1 MVAGTTG
8 RLALRK
14 RLFNR
19 VIPLDVFRVSSV
31 TDANLSHND
40 ISEIPPQIAT
50 WAELKTL
57 DLRHNNICQL
67 PEQIGELESLTC
79 LNISDNPL
87 TIVPWAFGK
96 CTALT
101 ELTADF
107 SQIECLPEEIK
118 CRPAIDSVPYF
129 TIIHSV
135 TRGGVATAL
144 ALFPDP

>member
-1 MVAGTTG
+1 MPLDAKVDELIMVASTTG

-57 DLRHNNICQL
+57 DLRHNNISQL
-67 PEQIGELESLTC
+67 PEQIGELESLTS
-79 LNISDNPL
+79 LNISDKFFTL
-87 TIVPWAFGK
+87 KQFHTVQIQF
-96 CTALT
+96 C
-101 ELTADF
+101 F
-107 SQIECLPEEIK
+107 SK
-118 CRPAIDSVPYF
+118 HYKA
-129 TIIHSV
+129 
-135 TRGGVATAL
+135 
-144 ALFPDP
+144 

>member
-1 MVAGTTG
+1 MPLDAKVDELIMVASTTG

-57 DLRHNNICQL
+57 DDDMVLNRAFLVSRANEPQFDARMRSLSESREGRMVFRYVGPVPTYYFVQLR
-67 PEQIGELESLTC
+67 
-79 LNISDNPL
+79 
-87 TIVPWAFGK
+87 
-96 CTALT
+96 
-101 ELTADF
+101 ADW
-107 SQIECLPEEIK
+107 QMGAPQ
-118 CRPAIDSVPYF
+118 A
-129 TIIHSV
+129 
-135 TRGGVATAL
+135 
-144 ALFPDP
+144 